1 MADHI
6 FIVLMVDFYVV
17 DMYLM
22 NSEYEIDAA
31 VGPAMLSKIDVISL
45 SLNEV
50 LPVNWSMNCS
60 SSALLIRPS

>member
-1 MADHI
+1 
-6 FIVLMVDFYVV
+6 
-17 DMYLM
+17 M
-22 NSEYEIDAA
+22 NSEYDIDVA

-60 SSALLIRPS
+60 SSALLILPS